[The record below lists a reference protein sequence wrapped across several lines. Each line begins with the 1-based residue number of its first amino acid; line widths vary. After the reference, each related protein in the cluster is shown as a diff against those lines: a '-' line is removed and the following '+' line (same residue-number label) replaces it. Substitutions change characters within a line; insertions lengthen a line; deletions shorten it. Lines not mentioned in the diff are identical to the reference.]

1 VFILTTSLLAAARS
15 PVETLAAVLLLVENP
30 EERMALGKKVG
41 VASVVVD
48 GLLAQKDRLALLS
61 YQNTMTPNS
70 RDWFYADNALK
81 NSNVK
86 WRN

>member
-1 VFILTTSLLAAARS
+1 MTGYCSFCSASLM
-15 PVETLAAVLLLVENP
+15 PQF
-30 EERMALGKKVG
+30 KVG

-70 RDWFYADNALK
+70 RFDNMA
-81 NSNVK
+81 SID
-86 WRN
+86 

>member
-1 VFILTTSLLAAARS
+1 MPQF
-15 PVETLAAVLLLVENP
+15 
-30 EERMALGKKVG
+30 KVG

-70 RDWFYADNALK
+70 RFDNMASMKRLFHFNHCRDWFYADNALK

-86 WRN
+86 WKN

>member
-1 VFILTTSLLAAARS
+1 MQFCSFYDS
-15 PVETLAAVLLLVENP
+15 F
-30 EERMALGKKVG
+30 KVG

-70 RDWFYADNALK
+70 RFVDMDCRK
-81 NSNVK
+81 G
-86 WRN
+86 